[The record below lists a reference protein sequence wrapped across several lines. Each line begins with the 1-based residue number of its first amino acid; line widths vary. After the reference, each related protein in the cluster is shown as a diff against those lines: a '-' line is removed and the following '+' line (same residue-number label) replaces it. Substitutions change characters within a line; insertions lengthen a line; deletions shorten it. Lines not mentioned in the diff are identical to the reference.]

1 MIRRTAAVL
10 LTRHGLI
17 HLVGFVSPW
26 RIATLEGVAYLSTC
40 HWDRAFEPLR
50 QRGRGA

>member
-10 LTRHGLI
+10 LTLHGLI

-26 RIATLEGVAYLSTC
+26 RIATLEGFARRGLGAC
-40 HWDRAFEPLR
+40 RDRR
-50 QRGRGA
+50 TRSSN